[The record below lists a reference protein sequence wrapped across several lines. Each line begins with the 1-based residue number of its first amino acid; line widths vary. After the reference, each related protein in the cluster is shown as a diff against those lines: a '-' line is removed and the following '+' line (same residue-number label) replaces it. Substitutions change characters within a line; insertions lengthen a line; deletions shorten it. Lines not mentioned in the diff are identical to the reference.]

1 MIIEDNRKEIVP
13 LTHIQQGDFFEKD
26 NQIFI
31 KLYGDVYNRQEEM
44 DVFCVSTKMV
54 QPMKT
59 SARVISLPYIRIVI
73 ER

>member
-1 MIIEDNRKEIVP
+1 MIIEDKRKEIVP
-13 LTHIQQGDFFEKD
+13 LTHIEQGDFFEKD
-26 NQIFI
+26 GRIFI

-54 QPMKT
+54 QPMKSCAKVT
-59 SARVISLPYIRIVI
+59 PLPYVRIII